1 VSTTNQYGQHAEG
14 KVIRRIAALMIV
26 EAATLAVA
34 SALHLSGSV
43 DGRSAP
49 FDPDRAGV
57 AEAIIG
63 AVLVAAAFVMFR
75 APARART
82 VGIAATGFAIA
93 GFLLGLSFT
102 ARGGHLPDVA
112 YHLTMLPVLIGGL
125 IVLLRTGS
133 KASTSWR

>member
-1 VSTTNQYGQHAEG
+1 VSTTNQYGQQADRT
-14 KVIRRIAALMIV
+14 VIRRIAALMIV

-43 DGRSAP
+43 QGRSAP

-75 APARART
+75 APAWART
-82 VGIAATGFAIA
+82 VGIAATGLAIA

-112 YHLTMLPVLIGGL
+112 YHLTILPVLIGGL

-133 KASTSWR
+133 KASTSPR

>member
-14 KVIRRIAALMIV
+14 TVIRRIAALMIV

-43 DGRSAP
+43 HGRSAP